1 MTTNADDEKTVAA
14 MALEVQRKVTAP
26 MEIIFHPMTLF
37 QLTGLV
43 QLALRHQDVS
53 PELRATAERFLIS
66 VRQYF
71 ADAPTVLD
79 VIRRGD
85 DPAQDIVKGS
95 IWP

>member
-1 MTTNADDEKTVAA
+1 MDPDEQTVAA
-14 MALEVQRKVTAP
+14 MAHEIRDKEDAP
-26 MEIIFHPMTLF
+26 MQIIFHPLTLV

-43 QLALRHQDVS
+43 QLALRHPDVS
-53 PELRATAERFLIS
+53 ADLRVTAERFLTG

-71 ADAPTVLD
+71 GDAPTVLG